1 MTNVYVVRIGSCG
14 TVGRYVAD
22 DQQADDQ
29 QADDQ
34 QTYDRGTRVVC
45 RTQRG
50 LEVGEVLARDASRVL
65 GEELDGDVDG
75 DLVRPLDEQD
85 EALLKDQARRR
96 AEAIAMCQTLLD
108 QACTPAVV
116 VDAVY
121 PLDEQHICFYVLGEL
136 EQSMSSVAREIG
148 TQFNVNVL
156 FRPAAEGATS
166 GCGSGGCDS
175 GGCGSDGGCS
185 TGGCGTCPATDAC
198 GE

>member
-1 MTNVYVVRIGSCG
+1 MASMTNMHVVRIGSCG

-22 DQQADDQ
+22 DQQ
-29 QADDQ
+29 
-34 QTYDRGTRVVC
+34 TYERGTRVVC

-50 LEVGEVLARDASRVL
+50 LEVGEVLARDSSVVL
-65 GEELDGDVDG
+65 DEDVLDEE
-75 DLVRPLDEQD
+75 VRPLDQQD
-85 EALLKDQARRR
+85 ETRFADQTRRR
-96 AEAIAMCQTLLD
+96 AEAIEKCQTLLD

-136 EQSMSSVAREIG
+136 DQSMSSVAREIG

-156 FRPAAEGATS
+156 FRPVAEDATGS
-166 GCGSGGCDS
+166 CGSGGCGS
-175 GGCGSDGGCS
+175 GDCGSDGGCS
-185 TGGCGTCPATDAC
+185 TGGCGTCPAADAC